1 MHGNLFFFF
10 QAEDGIRDLTVT
22 GVQTCALP
30 ISLRR
35 ELLRLRKRRV
45 GSPEVVLKLVITG
58 QVVPR
63 CRVLLLPP
71 GRHRLGE
78 DAVGVLEI
86 LLPLV
91 FELGVARALQ
101 IEGAAVHQLVPRP
114 DLALLNHLT
123 LPGGAPEWRGEQRHD
138 EPDGLPH
145 GHAHS
150 LDLETSASASR
161 CAARATSSG
170 GRPRALAAARTS
182 SYSRLTR
189 TPPGPGCSR
198 TFTRT
203 DTSGASCTVT

>member
-170 GRPRALAAARTS
+170 GRPRACAAASTS
-182 SYSRLTR
+182 SYSRLTP
-189 TPPGPGCSR
+189 TPSAPGCSS